1 MAKQVHAEEIERFL
15 GTVDGVASARLLTS
29 PSGEI
34 DQIYVT
40 ADDRT
45 EARAARRAVIA
56 ALMTHY
62 GIPIDP
68 WRIQVTQLKRFSPSE
83 IPNLN
88 AVRVEE
94 ALAATGTTAR
104 VQVVWERAGEQRTGT
119 GQAHGPV
126 GAQHRLRTL
135 AAAAIDAAR
144 AVVDPPHRRIAVQ
157 QVSLTTCM
165 DRPLVL
171 VGITAGGPRGQEVF
185 VGSAFQR
192 EGTSDAP
199 VAAALDAVTKWLL
212 RAAFEGSDAGIHVDR
227 RSRLEAM
234 RHFARSGG
242 RSRPDPLPSSAPA
255 RPASATS
262 AAVLEPE
269 PALPFPPPE
278 PLEPAAASRG
288 STGVTAPRPAPDTSW
303 PAESSRDW
311 TVAPGGDDIV
321 DDLREIRPEQKGGA
335 AMAAHHEGARAGLT
349 ATPPARHTLEDE
361 FLQPLIQSGTPA
373 HIRCRDGYEI
383 PHAIVREVGTYTLLV
398 EADGAAE
405 LVYKHAIISIRPLGA
420 RA

>member
-1 MAKQVHAEEIERFL
+1 
-15 GTVDGVASARLLTS
+15 
-29 PSGEI
+29 
-34 DQIYVT
+34 
-40 ADDRT
+40 
-45 EARAARRAVIA
+45 
-56 ALMTHY
+56 
-62 GIPIDP
+62 
-68 WRIQVTQLKRFSPSE
+68 
-83 IPNLN
+83 
-88 AVRVEE
+88 
-94 ALAATGTTAR
+94 
-104 VQVVWERAGEQRTGT
+104 
-119 GQAHGPV
+119 
-126 GAQHRLRTL
+126 
-135 AAAAIDAAR
+135 
-144 AVVDPPHRRIAVQ
+144 
-157 QVSLTTCM
+157 M